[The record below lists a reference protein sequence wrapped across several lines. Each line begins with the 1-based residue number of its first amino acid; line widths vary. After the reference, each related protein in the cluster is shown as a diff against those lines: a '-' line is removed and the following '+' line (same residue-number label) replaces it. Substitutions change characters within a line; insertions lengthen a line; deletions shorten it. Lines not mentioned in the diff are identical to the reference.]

1 MKIKEVCQRTGLTK
15 KAIRYYED
23 EGLFFPERTTIN
35 FREYRDYTETD
46 LEALE
51 QITALRSL
59 SLSIEEIRTMREDPE
74 AAPEIFRKRQE
85 QLQAS
90 AEETARQLRFY
101 QSLDYDRRPFL
112 DYVYTRLEEDALWEA
127 PRPREK
133 TAAPAFLVL
142 LPGMAA
148 LVVPLARQLL
158 LPGLSLV
165 LPWRIHAFWVV
176 YILSHLLAG
185 AAIAYVALHGEDF
198 RRSQAA
204 KLSALAWVVLLLLA
218 AGGYLYGYLW
228 GADILLLDYMSMET
242 LYAVLGGYLVLCF
255 YLWKGESLS

>member
-90 AEETARQLRFY
+90 AEETTRQLRFY

-112 DYVYTRLEEDALWEA
+112 DYVYARLEEDALWEA

-148 LVVPLARQLL
+148 LVVPLGCPWSC
-158 LPGLSLV
+158 PGGSK
-165 LPWRIHAFWVV
+165 PSGWFISSPTFWRERPSPMWPSTGRA
-176 YILSHLLAG
+176 SAG
-185 AAIAYVALHGEDF
+185 A
-198 RRSQAA
+198 RRQSC
-204 KLSALAWVVLLLLA
+204 LLWP
-218 AGGYLYGYLW
+218 GWSFCCWRRGDICTVIF
-228 GADILLLDYMSMET
+228 GAQMSFCWT
-242 LYAVLGGYLVLCF
+242 I
-255 YLWKGESLS
+255 

>member
-165 LPWRIHAFWVV
+165 LPWRIQAFWVV

-185 AAIAYVALHGEDF
+185 AAIAYVALHWEGF

-228 GADILLLDYMSMET
+228 GADVLLLDYMSMET

-255 YLWKGESLS
+255 YLWKGENLS